1 MRKGM
6 ILVGALGVALVVF
19 GVGIARSRLP
29 LPERLVRAVGT
40 LGKDTRPMPP
50 LPDLPRDLSTL
61 SDVEAVAFLYIDDH
75 LFTRFD
81 SARAV
86 NDIPCDEGM
95 PERVLFAADG
105 RVLDVAQQQSS
116 FHARIELVS
125 VGEAAVWWNGC
136 TPNGTDVEQR
146 IRTDTVSLT
155 LSREAGSWTFPY
167 HEVLRGYEHLPLAG
181 PLTGIANADWP
192 AISATADSV
201 RLARGHQPA
210 RPRTA
215 SGTTHFAQEPGGYL
229 RYPGSFAIPC
239 PAAETAPP
247 ATDRAELAY
256 VDPEYAPNFS
266 TILGTWWTIY
276 EPRDSAGRSC
286 VTQVRLKFVQS
297 YVHYCGNQENRGA
310 AVYAADSFASRPLL
324 LVRSVDGLR
333 TGLQRKRFSTMP
345 VPGWARGV
353 LVYSDSGEAFR
364 VIETPDGDGGGHY
377 LTVDYG
383 GKSYPIKHGEPNET
397 WGIYWAGQLNGD
409 DIPDFVLR
417 STVPGTDMIRHD
429 LILFLS
435 SPGQGDERL
444 WTSQRHA
451 FVRICH

>member
-6 ILVGALGVALVVF
+6 IVFGTIGVAVVV
-19 GVGIARSRLP
+19 GVGMALSRRP
-29 LPERLVRAVGT
+29 LPERWMRAAGT

-61 SDVEAVAFLYIDDH
+61 SDVEAAAFLFIDDH

-86 NDIPCDEGM
+86 NDVPCDEGM

-155 LSREAGSWTFPY
+155 LSREAGSWRFPY

-181 PLTGIANADWP
+181 PLKGIANADWP
-192 AISATADSV
+192 AISASADSV

-215 SGTTHFAQEPGGYL
+215 SGTAHFAQEPGGYL
-229 RYPGSFAIPC
+229 RYPDSFAIPC
-239 PAAETAPP
+239 SAAEPVPP

-256 VDPEYAPNFS
+256 VDPEYATNFS

-297 YVHYCGNQENRGA
+297 YTHYCGNQEYRGA
-310 AVYAADSFASRPLL
+310 AVYAADSFASHPLL

-333 TGLQRKRFSTMP
+333 TGLQRKRFSTMA
-345 VPGWARGV
+345 VPGWDRGV

-397 WGIYWAGQLNGD
+397 WGIYWTGQLNGD
-409 DIPDFVLR
+409 DTPDFVLR
-417 STVPGTDMIRHD
+417 STAKGTDMIGHD

-435 SPGQGDERL
+435 SPGQSDERL

-451 FVRICH
+451 FIRMCN